1 MLLRANKIKFSLE
14 EGGKKKKKGKMLMQF
29 TNLELNAAAG
39 KTSPHQQII
48 THLQFTI
55 TNTCFSILH
64 HFLLFSSRGPP
75 RQSIDQ
81 RVVAQ

>member
-14 EGGKKKKKGKMLMQF
+14 GGEGKKKGKMLMQF

-39 KTSPHQQII
+39 KTSPHQQTI
-48 THLQFTI
+48 TQLQFTI